1 MYTKLLF
8 KLQFPILALW
18 LSILIGFLGVVGHR
32 LLYADNIAD
41 NSMGV
46 WFLEDDPDIQQYE
59 EFLHAFDE
67 KEWTILLLETENIY
81 DKKFLNELSDVSY
94 KIEQLDNIVKVI
106 SIANTKDNL
115 LTADGSLLYSR
126 LYTPDSTHS
135 WQQSSAEENFKK
147 ALAHN
152 PIFHQGLINTNDS
165 AHTAIMIQTKD
176 RLLDASGYRREMIQG
191 IESIVDSM
199 ESIEQWAIVGMMPLI
214 VEMNRAA
221 VRDVI
226 IFYIAIYIL
235 VTVFGLLTFRSIR
248 DLIVLY
254 AVVLSTLVPT
264 MGLLALLKI
273 PYNMVTQIMPTL
285 LAGIAIANVVHFI
298 KEFHEARHQLGADA
312 AVTRAL
318 TLLWRPGLWA
328 SLTTIVGFSSYMISA
343 VPPIRHLGFF
353 GSIGIFSAW
362 AFSLIIAPILLKLL
376 YPDGRAQDKEAP
388 LLGHSR
394 WHALPQWIHKQ
405 KRHTIGI
412 FILCCF
418 SLLGLS
424 QLRVDTNYVNWF
436 DEGTRF
442 NQAHDWIQ
450 DAGYSTSSLNVVVKL
465 PHHTSFNDYQHF
477 NRLVTLNEAIAQLQN
492 VNKVISADDFLFQID
507 QAFLQEDSNLDKFRN
522 YSPQE
527 LNGLLQLAEFSDNTD
542 LSDYLSQDKRY
553 VHFLVLTDYMSAVQI
568 QSLREQINNLHQRL
582 FKDDSELFISGS
594 AMMLSNM
601 NTEIGNTQIQTL
613 SIVIFCLIVVMPM
626 LFRSLPLALL
636 GIALNLFPLVFT
648 YSLMS
653 WFGVTINIAT
663 VLIGGVS
670 LSIVVDDT
678 VHFLT
683 RFRIYLNEGLEW
695 QQAIDKTIATI
706 GHSISMTTFILVGA
720 FSCMALSSFLPTS
733 AFGIF
738 ISITLILAWAIDLFL
753 IPVILTSYGKF
764 KLASRPNIEVAKN

>member
-8 KLQFPILALW
+8 KLQIPILALW
-18 LSILIGFLGVVGHR
+18 LAILAGFLGVVGHR

-46 WFLEDDPDIQQYE
+46 WFLQDDPDIQEYE
-59 EFLHAFDE
+59 EFLQAFDE
-67 KEWTILLLETENIY
+67 KEWTILVLETKNIY
-81 DKKFLNELSDVSY
+81 AKNFLNELSDISY
-94 KIEQLDNIVKVI
+94 EIEQLDNIVKVV

-126 LYTPDSTHS
+126 LYSPDSATS
-135 WQQSSAEENFKK
+135 WGAGVEEHFKQ
-147 ALAHN
+147 ALASN
-152 PIFHQGLINTNDS
+152 PIFHKGLINLEDNS
-165 AHTAIMIQTKD
+165 RTALMIQTKD
-176 RLLDASGYRREMIQG
+176 RLLDPSGYRREMIQG
-191 IESIVDSM
+191 IESVMDNM
-199 ESIEQWAIVGMMPLI
+199 ESIDHWAIVGMMPLI

-226 IFYIAIYIL
+226 IFYIAIYFL
-235 VTVFGLLTFRSIR
+235 VTIFGLLTFRSIR
-248 DLIVLY
+248 DLFVLY

-285 LAGIAIANVVHFI
+285 LAGIAVANVVHFI
-298 KEFHEARHQLGADA
+298 KEFHEERHQIGAEA
-312 AVTRAL
+312 AVARAL

-353 GSIGIFSAW
+353 GALGIFSAW

-376 YPDGRAQDKEAP
+376 YPNGGTQGTPAP

-394 WHALPQWIHKQ
+394 WHAFPQWIQNQ
-405 KRHTIGI
+405 KRHTLGI
-412 FILCCF
+412 FLLCCV

-436 DEGTRF
+436 DEGTSF

-450 DAGYSTSSLNVVVKL
+450 EAGYSTSSLNVVLKL
-465 PHHTSFNDYQHF
+465 PDNTSFGEYQHLDRLIAF
-477 NRLVTLNEAIAQLQN
+477 NQAIQQLQN

-507 QAFLQEDSNLDKFRN
+507 QAFLQHDSSADKFKN
-522 YSPQE
+522 YGPQE
-527 LNGLLQLAEFSDNTD
+527 INGLLQLAEFSDNTD
-542 LSDYLSQDKRY
+542 LSDYLSQDRRY
-553 VHFLVLTDYMSAVQI
+553 VHLLVLTDYMSAVQI
-568 QSLREQINNLHQRL
+568 QSLHEQINNLHQRL
-582 FKDDSELFISGS
+582 FEDNSQLLISGS

-601 NTEIGNTQIQTL
+601 NTEIGQTQVQTL
-613 SIVIFCLIVVMPM
+613 SIVIFCLIIVMPM
-626 LFRSLPLALL
+626 LFRSLPLAIL
-636 GIALNLFPLVFT
+636 GIILNLFPLIFT

-678 VHFLT
+678 IHFLT
-683 RFRIYLNEGLEW
+683 RFRIYLKEGLEW

-706 GHSISMTTFILVGA
+706 GHSISMTTFILVGS
-720 FSCMALSSFLPTS
+720 FSCMAFSSFLPTS

-753 IPVILTSYGKF
+753 IPVLLASYGKF
-764 KLASRPNIEVAKN
+764 KLASRQKIEIAKN